1 MTTRPFR
8 LFALCVGSLGL
19 LGSFLMTWIA
29 PKVIA
34 WYFEPP
40 AQPGAFSCKAP
51 IEWALSR
58 YQLAQG
64 YGLLGGAAAGL
75 VLFFLLLQRSRAKA
89 ATSVSV
95 RRPL

>member
-1 MTTRPFR
+1 MTNRPFR
-8 LFALCVGSLGL
+8 LFAICLGSLGL

-58 YQLAQG
+58 YQLAQI
-64 YGLLGGAAAGL
+64 YGSLGGAALGL
-75 VLFFLLLQRSRAKA
+75 VLFFVLLHRAK
-89 ATSVSV
+89 SRQVPPPPV
-95 RRPL
+95 RRQS